1 MLPFIFGE
9 VNLQLLKNKFLFS
22 VFVWFIILILLS
34 LGFWQIY
41 RLNWKLDLINQIENS
56 LKNDPVELTQ
66 TNKKNYLRI
75 KTSGQI
81 DFDNQIY
88 LYHLNEKGKPGF
100 EVVNP
105 ILIENE
111 NFLINRGWIPFDKKD
126 EIDLNFIDDEALTKI
141 EGSLIYSKKRKPL
154 IPDNDISSNVWYL
167 MNTEEMDIVNNLN
180 TSNYLLKITDK
191 NYFPQIL
198 IEFEPT
204 KITNNHLQYAGTWFL
219 LALVNT
225 IMYIYFIY
233 RKVH

>member
-1 MLPFIFGE
+1 MLGYWQ
-9 VNLQLLKNKFLFS
+9 LQRLQWKN
-22 VFVWFIILILLS
+22 
-34 LGFWQIY
+34 
-41 RLNWKLDLINQIENS
+41 DLISSIELNFNS
-56 LKNDPVELTQ
+56 K
-66 TNKKNYLRI
+66 I
-75 KTSGQI
+75 I
-81 DFDNQIY
+81 DF
-88 LYHLNEKGKPGF
+88 
-100 EVVNP
+100 P
-105 ILIENE
+105 ILNDADNKYEYMQTHIEGKFMVKQSMFFFRSNLRGE
-111 NFLINRGWIPFDKKD
+111 SGYEIVVPFKTTLSKDVYVIIGWIPFDKKD
-126 EIDLNFIDDEALTKI
+126 EIDLRFINDEALTKI

-167 MNTEEMDIVNNLN
+167 MNTEEMDIVNKLN

-204 KITNNHLQYAGTWFL
+204 NITNNHLQYAGTWFL

>member
-1 MLPFIFGE
+1 MLGYWQLQRLQWKN
-9 VNLQLLKNKFLFS
+9 NLIS
-22 VFVWFIILILLS
+22 SIE
-34 LGFWQIY
+34 
-41 RLNWKLDLINQIENS
+41 LNFNS
-56 LKNDPVELTQ
+56 
-66 TNKKNYLRI
+66 
-75 KTSGQI
+75 KTI
-81 DFDNQIY
+81 DF
-88 LYHLNEKGKPGF
+88 
-100 EVVNP
+100 P
-105 ILIENE
+105 ILNDADNKYEYMQTHIEGKFMVKQSMFFFRSNLKGE
-111 NFLINRGWIPFDKKD
+111 SGYEIVVPFKTTLSKDVYVIIGWIPFDKKD
-126 EIDLNFIDDEALTKI
+126 EIDLRFINDEALTKI

-167 MNTEEMDIVNNLN
+167 MNTEEMDIVNKLN

-204 KITNNHLQYAGTWFL
+204 NITNNHLQYAGTWFL

>member
-1 MLPFIFGE
+1 MLTLGYWQLHR
-9 VNLQLLKNKFLFS
+9 LQWKN
-22 VFVWFIILILLS
+22 
-34 LGFWQIY
+34 
-41 RLNWKLDLINQIENS
+41 DLINTIELNFNS
-56 LKNDPVELTQ
+56 RT
-66 TNKKNYLRI
+66 
-75 KTSGQI
+75 I
-81 DFDNQIY
+81 DF
-88 LYHLNEKGKPGF
+88 
-100 EVVNP
+100 P
-105 ILIENE
+105 ILNDADNKYEYMQTHIEGKFMVKQSMFFFRSNLRGE
-111 NFLINRGWIPFDKKD
+111 SGYEIVVPFKTTLSKDVYVIIGWIPFDKKD
-126 EIDLNFIDDEALTKI
+126 EIDLRFINDEALTKI

-204 KITNNHLQYAGTWFL
+204 NITNNHLQYAGTWFL

>member
-1 MLPFIFGE
+1 MLGYWQ
-9 VNLQLLKNKFLFS
+9 LQRLQWKN
-22 VFVWFIILILLS
+22 
-34 LGFWQIY
+34 
-41 RLNWKLDLINQIENS
+41 DLISSIELNFNS
-56 LKNDPVELTQ
+56 
-66 TNKKNYLRI
+66 
-75 KTSGQI
+75 KTI
-81 DFDNQIY
+81 DF
-88 LYHLNEKGKPGF
+88 
-100 EVVNP
+100 P
-105 ILIENE
+105 ILNDADNKYEYMQTHIEGKFMVKQSMFFFKSNLRGE
-111 NFLINRGWIPFDKKD
+111 SGYEIVVPFKTTLSKDVYVIIGWIPFDKKD
-126 EIDLNFIDDEALTKI
+126 EIDLKFINDEALTKI

-167 MNTEEMDIVNNLN
+167 MNTEEMDIVNKLN

-204 KITNNHLQYAGTWFL
+204 NITNNHLQYAGTWFL

>member
-1 MLPFIFGE
+1 MLGYWQ
-9 VNLQLLKNKFLFS
+9 LQRLQWKN
-22 VFVWFIILILLS
+22 
-34 LGFWQIY
+34 
-41 RLNWKLDLINQIENS
+41 DLISSIELNFNS
-56 LKNDPVELTQ
+56 
-66 TNKKNYLRI
+66 
-75 KTSGQI
+75 KTI
-81 DFDNQIY
+81 DF
-88 LYHLNEKGKPGF
+88 
-100 EVVNP
+100 P
-105 ILIENE
+105 ILNDADNKYEYMQSHIEGKFVVKQSMFFFRSNLRGE
-111 NFLINRGWIPFDKKD
+111 SGYEIVVPFKTMLSKDVYVIIGWIPFDKKD
-126 EIDLNFIDDEALTKI
+126 EIDLKFINDEALTKI

-167 MNTEEMDIVNNLN
+167 MNTEEMDIVNKLN

-204 KITNNHLQYAGTWFL
+204 NITNNHLQYAGTWFL

>member
-1 MLPFIFGE
+1 MLGYWQ
-9 VNLQLLKNKFLFS
+9 LQRLQWKN
-22 VFVWFIILILLS
+22 
-34 LGFWQIY
+34 
-41 RLNWKLDLINQIENS
+41 DLISSIELNFNS
-56 LKNDPVELTQ
+56 
-66 TNKKNYLRI
+66 
-75 KTSGQI
+75 KTI
-81 DFDNQIY
+81 DF
-88 LYHLNEKGKPGF
+88 
-100 EVVNP
+100 P
-105 ILIENE
+105 ILNDADNKYEYMQTHIEGKFMVKQSMFFFRSNLRGE
-111 NFLINRGWIPFDKKD
+111 SGYEIVVPFKTTLSKDVYVIIGWIPFDKKD
-126 EIDLNFIDDEALTKI
+126 EIDLKFINDEAITKI

-167 MNTEEMDIVNNLN
+167 MNTEEMDIVNKLN

-204 KITNNHLQYAGTWFL
+204 NITNNHLQYAGTWFL

>member
-1 MLPFIFGE
+1 MVKQSMFFFRSNLRGESGYEIVVPFKTTLSKD
-9 VNLQLLKNKFLFS
+9 VY
-22 VFVWFIILILLS
+22 VII
-34 LGFWQIY
+34 
-41 RLNWKLDLINQIENS
+41 
-56 LKNDPVELTQ
+56 
-66 TNKKNYLRI
+66 
-75 KTSGQI
+75 
-81 DFDNQIY
+81 
-88 LYHLNEKGKPGF
+88 
-100 EVVNP
+100 
-105 ILIENE
+105 
-111 NFLINRGWIPFDKKD
+111 GWIPFDKKD
-126 EIDLNFIDDEALTKI
+126 EIDLRFINDEALTKI

-167 MNTEEMDIVNNLN
+167 MNSEEMDIVNNLN

-204 KITNNHLQYAGTWFL
+204 NITNNHLQYAGTWFL

>member
-1 MLPFIFGE
+1 MLGYWQ
-9 VNLQLLKNKFLFS
+9 LQRLQWKN
-22 VFVWFIILILLS
+22 
-34 LGFWQIY
+34 
-41 RLNWKLDLINQIENS
+41 DLISSIELNYNS
-56 LKNDPVELTQ
+56 
-66 TNKKNYLRI
+66 
-75 KTSGQI
+75 KTI
-81 DFDNQIY
+81 DF
-88 LYHLNEKGKPGF
+88 
-100 EVVNP
+100 P
-105 ILIENE
+105 ILNDADNKYEYMQTHIEGKFMVKQSMFFFRSNLRGE
-111 NFLINRGWIPFDKKD
+111 SGYEIVVPFKTTLSKDVYVIIGWIPFDKKD
-126 EIDLNFIDDEALTKI
+126 EIDLRFINDEALTKI

-167 MNTEEMDIVNNLN
+167 MNSEEMDIVNNLN

-204 KITNNHLQYAGTWFL
+204 NITNNHLQYAGTWFL

>member
-1 MLPFIFGE
+1 MLGYWQ
-9 VNLQLLKNKFLFS
+9 LQRLQWKN
-22 VFVWFIILILLS
+22 
-34 LGFWQIY
+34 
-41 RLNWKLDLINQIENS
+41 DLIGSIELNFNS
-56 LKNDPVELTQ
+56 
-66 TNKKNYLRI
+66 
-75 KTSGQI
+75 KTI
-81 DFDNQIY
+81 DF
-88 LYHLNEKGKPGF
+88 
-100 EVVNP
+100 P
-105 ILIENE
+105 ILNDADNKYEYMQTHIEGKFMVKQSMFFFRSNLRGE
-111 NFLINRGWIPFDKKD
+111 SGYEIVVPFKTTLSKDVYVIIGWIPFDKKD
-126 EIDLNFIDDEALTKI
+126 EIDLRFIDDEALTKI

-167 MNTEEMDIVNNLN
+167 MNTEEMDIVNKLN

-204 KITNNHLQYAGTWFL
+204 NITNNHLQYAGTWFL

>member
-1 MLPFIFGE
+1 MLGYWQ
-9 VNLQLLKNKFLFS
+9 LQRLQWKN
-22 VFVWFIILILLS
+22 
-34 LGFWQIY
+34 
-41 RLNWKLDLINQIENS
+41 DLISSIELNFNS
-56 LKNDPVELTQ
+56 K
-66 TNKKNYLRI
+66 I
-75 KTSGQI
+75 I
-81 DFDNQIY
+81 DF
-88 LYHLNEKGKPGF
+88 
-100 EVVNP
+100 P
-105 ILIENE
+105 ILNDADNKYEYMQTHIEGKFMVKQSMFFFRSNLRGE
-111 NFLINRGWIPFDKKD
+111 SGYEIVVPFKTTLSKDVYVIIGWIPFDKKD
-126 EIDLNFIDDEALTKI
+126 EIDLRFINDEALTKI

-180 TSNYLLKITDK
+180 SSNYLLKITDK

-204 KITNNHLQYAGTWFL
+204 NITNNHLQYAGTWFL

>member
-1 MLPFIFGE
+1 MLGYWQ
-9 VNLQLLKNKFLFS
+9 LQRLQWKN
-22 VFVWFIILILLS
+22 
-34 LGFWQIY
+34 
-41 RLNWKLDLINQIENS
+41 DLISSIELNFNS
-56 LKNDPVELTQ
+56 
-66 TNKKNYLRI
+66 
-75 KTSGQI
+75 KTI
-81 DFDNQIY
+81 DF
-88 LYHLNEKGKPGF
+88 
-100 EVVNP
+100 P
-105 ILIENE
+105 ILNDADNKYEYMQTHIEGKFMVKQSMFFFRSNLRGE
-111 NFLINRGWIPFDKKD
+111 SGYEIVVPFKTTLSKDVYVIIGWIPFDKKD
-126 EIDLNFIDDEALTKI
+126 EIDLSFINDEALTKI

-167 MNTEEMDIVNNLN
+167 MNTEEMDIVNKLN

-204 KITNNHLQYAGTWFL
+204 NITNNHLQYAGTWFL

>member
-1 MLPFIFGE
+1 MLGYWQ
-9 VNLQLLKNKFLFS
+9 LQRLQWKN
-22 VFVWFIILILLS
+22 
-34 LGFWQIY
+34 
-41 RLNWKLDLINQIENS
+41 DLISSIELNFNS
-56 LKNDPVELTQ
+56 
-66 TNKKNYLRI
+66 
-75 KTSGQI
+75 KTI
-81 DFDNQIY
+81 DF
-88 LYHLNEKGKPGF
+88 
-100 EVVNP
+100 P
-105 ILIENE
+105 ILNDADNKYEYMQTHIEGKFMVKQSMFFFRSNLRGE
-111 NFLINRGWIPFDKKD
+111 SGYEIVVPFKTTLSKDVYVIIGWIPFDKKD
-126 EIDLNFIDDEALTKI
+126 EIDLRFIDDEALTKI

-167 MNTEEMDIVNNLN
+167 MNTEEMDIVNKLN

-204 KITNNHLQYAGTWFL
+204 NITNNHLQYAGTWFL

>member
-1 MLPFIFGE
+1 MLGYWQ
-9 VNLQLLKNKFLFS
+9 LQRLQWKN
-22 VFVWFIILILLS
+22 
-34 LGFWQIY
+34 
-41 RLNWKLDLINQIENS
+41 DLISSIELNFNS
-56 LKNDPVELTQ
+56 
-66 TNKKNYLRI
+66 
-75 KTSGQI
+75 KTI
-81 DFDNQIY
+81 DF
-88 LYHLNEKGKPGF
+88 
-100 EVVNP
+100 P
-105 ILIENE
+105 ILNDADNKYEYMQTHIEGKFMVKQSMFFFRSN
-111 NFLINRGWIPFDKKD
+111 LRGESGYEIVVPFKTTLSKDVYVIIGCIPFDKKD
-126 EIDLNFIDDEALTKI
+126 EIDLRFINDEALTKI

-167 MNTEEMDIVNNLN
+167 MNTEEMDIVNKLN

-204 KITNNHLQYAGTWFL
+204 NITNNHLQYAGTWFL